1 MVHVHEPI
9 VGYYRLPFFYYAA
22 RCIEAYLCISIGF
35 SIMLVSLV
43 FFLSLTI
50 IFFLY
55 TAMAGVPYWAEEGD
69 EKKEG
74 LGVSG
79 CWVAAAFR
87 YLHHGTSLYRGGKYV
102 LLPQLHPP
110 LCVCIYSTD
119 RKP

>member
-1 MVHVHEPI
+1 
-9 VGYYRLPFFYYAA
+9 
-22 RCIEAYLCISIGF
+22 
-35 SIMLVSLV
+35 
-43 FFLSLTI
+43 
-50 IFFLY
+50 
-55 TAMAGVPYWAEEGD
+55 MAGVPYWAEEED

-79 CWVAAAFR
+79 CWVEAAFR
-87 YLHHGTSLYRGGKYV
+87 YLPHGTSLYRGGKYV